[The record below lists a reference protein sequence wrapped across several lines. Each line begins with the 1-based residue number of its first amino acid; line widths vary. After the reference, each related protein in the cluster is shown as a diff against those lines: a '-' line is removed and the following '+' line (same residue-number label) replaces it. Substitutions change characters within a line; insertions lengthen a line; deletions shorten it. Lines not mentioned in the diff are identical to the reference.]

1 MHRLSLNCDVD
12 IVDLLKQQLQW
23 TYNSNM
29 YYNKQMPLDSLL
41 EKWRQMK
48 KLGKLT
54 TIEANVAVINE
65 KHYPKLLI

>member
-1 MHRLSLNCDVD
+1 MHRLSLNYDVD

-48 KLGKLT
+48 NLV
-54 TIEANVAVINE
+54 N
-65 KHYPKLLI
+65 LLPLKQM